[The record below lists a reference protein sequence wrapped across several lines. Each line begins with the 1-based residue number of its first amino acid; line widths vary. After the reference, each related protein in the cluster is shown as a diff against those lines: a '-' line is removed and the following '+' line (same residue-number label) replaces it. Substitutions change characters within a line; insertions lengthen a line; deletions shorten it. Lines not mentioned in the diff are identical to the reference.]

1 MKNMNFKA
9 IVLMSIIILFLF
21 SSVYSQPTE
30 KNLLNAWENV
40 IKSDTK
46 TIVLEKTDK
55 NMYKFNTERFPFDG
69 KLKVL
74 SVNIDSVNEI
84 QDGYIPG
91 IIEIELIGLSDDI
104 TTKYSY
110 SYSTWLQ
117 NNYLYFN
124 KSTEEWLSSKEYYK
138 EIQEKYKIQP
148 YKYWNIFTNI
158 PIFIFFIFI
167 IFMIILL
174 IKTQKKNK
182 KYIDTAQ
189 EATERSLKIA
199 ERSLQLSEEG
209 NRILKEILEIMR
221 NKSNL

>member
-1 MKNMNFKA
+1 MKNINFKA
-9 IVLMSIIILFLF
+9 IVPMSLIILFLF

-30 KNLLNAWENV
+30 KNLLNAWEDV
-40 IKSDTK
+40 IKSDSK
-46 TIVLEKTDK
+46 TIVFEKTDK

-104 TTKYSY
+104 TAKYSY

-117 NNYLYFN
+117 NNYLYYN
-124 KSTEEWLSSKEYYK
+124 TSTEEWLSSKAYYK

-148 YKYWNIFTNI
+148 YKYWNILTNI
-158 PIFIFFIFI
+158 PFVIFFLFI

-174 IKTQKKNK
+174 IKTQRKNK

-189 EATERSLKIA
+189 EATNRSLEIAEKSIKIA
-199 ERSLQLSEEG
+199 EED
-209 NRILKEILEIMR
+209 NKILKEILEILR
-221 NKSNL
+221 NRG